1 MSWLE
6 PLAEQQIQLRYDYQ
20 TSRHVIHI
28 SLIQVDMVCLED
40 CPYVN
45 PSGGQFLHLPHKY
58 SYHFVPN
65 KRFKLHQMGFQRRL
79 VPRKRFMRYKMRT
92 VLEKGVGII

>member
-28 SLIQVDMVCLED
+28 LLIQVDMVCLED
-40 CPYVN
+40 CTYVN
-45 PSGGQFLHLPHKY
+45 PSGRNMNSIMNNCFMMLKYTLQTLDLQRSFLHQGLLTQK
-58 SYHFVPN
+58 
-65 KRFKLHQMGFQRRL
+65 
-79 VPRKRFMRYKMRT
+79 
-92 VLEKGVGII
+92 